1 MTKECQ
7 ATTPSIPEVSAA
19 GRPRRTILPAVLRER
34 GFRRIWLAMGV
45 SSLGDWVGI
54 LALMALVAG
63 MAGKRGGGTG
73 QAALGVSGVLAIRM
87 VPGVLFGSF
96 AGVIV
101 DRWDRRRTMIACDLA
116 RAALMASIPFV
127 QTLPYILTVSFLME
141 VMSLLWIPAKDS
153 SLPNLV
159 PKGKLLQ
166 ANQLSITI
174 SYGTLPLAGVV
185 FASFALIAAA
195 LGHIGALDFF
205 KTSRNQAS
213 LAILA
218 DAASFLFSAFMVS
231 RLVLPRERARRAK
244 SEGPK
249 AFFAEL
255 VEGWRFVAGH
265 ELVGPMMLGI
275 LGAFLSI
282 GVVLALG
289 SVLAE
294 RTLGAGAAGWGLLV
308 TGLGVGMGIGMLGAS
323 WVMRFVS
330 KQAAFPAAIILAGF
344 VMTLTANGPSIG
356 YVMLGAGI
364 MGLCAGFA
372 WVTGYTLLHENVS
385 DELRGRTFATLY
397 ALVRLCLFLSLV
409 VAPLAVIA
417 VGEHTLEVGGRAL
430 DVGGVRLVLMAG
442 GVLAA
447 VSGLVARRR
456 MRERPSQALLRLG
469 LKVAQA
475 SGEHRGLLVVFEGVE
490 GSGKSTQ
497 LEMLREELTRSG
509 REVVVTREP
518 GGTAIAERIREIL
531 LDTAAA
537 EMVAKTEALL
547 YAAARAQHVSEVV
560 APALERGAIVLSD
573 RYLDSSLAYQGLVR
587 GLGHETILE
596 LNRWASGDLLPDVVI
611 LLKVDPAVGL
621 ARAGTDLDR
630 LESEGLEFHQRVAKA
645 FLTLA
650 REYRDR
656 YVVIDA
662 TGSPEE
668 VQAQVRSAVAP
679 RL

>member
-1 MTKECQ
+1 
-7 ATTPSIPEVSAA
+7 
-19 GRPRRTILPAVLRER
+19 
-34 GFRRIWLAMGV
+34 
-45 SSLGDWVGI
+45 
-54 LALMALVAG
+54 
-63 MAGKRGGGTG
+63 
-73 QAALGVSGVLAIRM
+73 
-87 VPGVLFGSF
+87 
-96 AGVIV
+96 
-101 DRWDRRRTMIACDLA
+101 
-116 RAALMASIPFV
+116 
-127 QTLPYILTVSFLME
+127 
-141 VMSLLWIPAKDS
+141 
-153 SLPNLV
+153 
-159 PKGKLLQ
+159 
-166 ANQLSITI
+166 
-174 SYGTLPLAGVV
+174 
-185 FASFALIAAA
+185 
-195 LGHIGALDFF
+195 
-205 KTSRNQAS
+205 
-213 LAILA
+213 
-218 DAASFLFSAFMVS
+218 
-231 RLVLPRERARRAK
+231 
-244 SEGPK
+244 
-249 AFFAEL
+249 
-255 VEGWRFVAGH
+255 
-265 ELVGPMMLGI
+265 
-275 LGAFLSI
+275 
-282 GVVLALG
+282 
-289 SVLAE
+289 
-294 RTLGAGAAGWGLLV
+294 GWGLLV

-344 VMTLTANGPSIG
+344 LMTLTANGPSIG